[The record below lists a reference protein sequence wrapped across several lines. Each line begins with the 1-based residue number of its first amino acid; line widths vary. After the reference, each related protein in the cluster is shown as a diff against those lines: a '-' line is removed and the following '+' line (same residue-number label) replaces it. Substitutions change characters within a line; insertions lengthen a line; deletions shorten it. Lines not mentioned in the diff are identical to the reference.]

1 MVPVDVK
8 MDETSSSSDDSD
20 EDDEDDEEDEATQLI
35 LQDMEDN
42 LEEEE

>member
-8 MDETSSSSDDSD
+8 MDETSSSSDDS
-20 EDDEDDEEDEATQLI
+20 DEDDEEDEATQLI

-42 LEEEE
+42 LEEE